1 MISRRPSIFIYTHQA
16 DADFLREIRAG
27 IEEENVAS
35 EVFEREQTDVNTL
48 AFDAAEDSMMGSGIG
63 ISGMDVAM
71 QMRGRRS
78 GENVT
83 LLHMPSFSQCRI
95 IGSNS
100 ARVIKKQGLRDLDS

>member
-1 MISRRPSIFIYTHQA
+1 MISHRPSIFIYTHEA

-35 EVFEREQTDVNTL
+35 EVFEKDRQDVDEL
-48 AFDAAEDSMMGSGIG
+48 AYDAAADSMMGSGIG
-63 ISGMDVAM
+63 ISGEDVAM

-78 GENVT
+78 GENVSR
-83 LLHMPSFSQCRI
+83 LHMPTYAQCRI

-100 ARVIKKQGLRDLDS
+100 ARVIKKQSLRDL